1 MRYSF
6 VDLIEIILA
15 FKICYSVS
23 IVSIVTIKVP
33 DKANRFEKLTK
44 SSLLFSHHS
53 YFLTVHK

>member
-15 FKICYSVS
+15 FKIYYSAS
-23 IVSIVTIKVP
+23 IVSIVAIKVP

-44 SSLLFSHHS
+44 
-53 YFLTVHK
+53 